1 MASSPSW
8 LQSLFSP
15 AKNRWTAL
23 FINSLS
29 ERLRKYGFSVDS
41 VMPEVK
47 DTEPSVKS
55 LREVEKII
63 GYNFNN
69 QSLLQEAL
77 THISCKKKSG
87 SYERLEYVGDAVIN
101 LMITKQLFSMYPN
114 LPTGQLSPL
123 RAANVDKEKLA
134 RAAVKHN
141 LHKYLRHTQ
150 PLLRKQAQAFINTVP
165 KYPLHSYGMIDVPKF
180 LSDIVE
186 STVGAV
192 FIDTKGLLD
201 PIITSE
207 MLQKNPAQKL
217 NEICQ
222 KHRLQVHVK
231 DLWLREGAVE
241 VYVNDQLCGRGK
253 YRLRKEIAMN
263 RAAHDAYRNIVMSL
277 GVKDSSN
284 GDANS

>member
-1 MASSPSW
+1 METHR
-8 LQSLFSP
+8 SLI
-15 AKNRWTAL
+15 A
-23 FINSLS
+23 
-29 ERLRKYGFSVDS
+29 GFSADS

-55 LREVEKII
+55 HREVEKII

-77 THISCKKKSG
+77 THMSYKKKPG

-101 LMITKQLFSMYPN
+101 LMITKQLFSTYPN

-186 STVGAV
+186 STLGAV
-192 FIDTKGLLD
+192 FIDRDSSIDTTWKVAKGLLD

-207 MLQKNPAQKL
+207 MLEKNPVQKF

-222 KHRLQVHVK
+222 KHRLKVHVK
-231 DLWLREGAVE
+231 TYGCMKGLSKFTSIINFVE
-241 VYVNDQLCGRGK
+241 EASTGSGRK
-253 YRLRKEIAMN
+253 
-263 RAAHDAYRNIVMSL
+263 SQ
-277 GVKDSSN
+277 
-284 GDANS
+284 